1 MQPLRHLDLDGA
13 HNVRD
18 LGGYETVDGRRTR
31 WKTFLRSDGM
41 HRLTA
46 ADQEKLLRYGVRTV
60 IDLRRTEEVRSQP
73 NVFADSDSVAY
84 LRRNLWGDDGLSNA
98 SDSIP
103 DLDQAQQMALSYVRS
118 LDIRRDNYRDALA
131 ALASPGA
138 LPVIFH
144 CTAGKDRTGIV
155 AALILANAGVADDA
169 IVEDYALSGRYI
181 FQSYLNARDEGS
193 SELDQFIR
201 VETWQ
206 EYQGLASPP
215 RTMELTLKHLNDRYG
230 GVPGY
235 LRAIGLADDQI
246 ESLRAAAVE

>member
-1 MQPLRHLDLDGA
+1 MQPLRHLDLEGA

-84 LRRNLWGDDGLSNA
+84 LRRNLTGDDWTSNA

-103 DLDQAQQMALSYVRS
+103 DLDQAQRMARNYVRS
-118 LDIRRDNYRDALA
+118 LDTRQASYREVLA
-131 ALASPGA
+131 TLASPGV
-138 LPVIFH
+138 LPAIFH
-144 CTAGKDRTGIV
+144 CTAGKDRTGRI
-155 AALILANAGVADDA
+155 AALLLANAGVDEET
-169 IVEDYALSGRYI
+169 IVEDYALSARYR
-181 FQSYLNARDEGS
+181 FQAYLADPSNQPDVPRD
-193 SELDQFIR
+193 
-201 VETWQ
+201 VKTWR
-206 EYQGLASPP
+206 EYQGIVSPP
-215 RTMELTLKHLNDRYG
+215 QTMRLVLQHLNDRYG

-235 LRAIGLADDQI
+235 LRAIGLTDDQI
-246 ESLRAAAVE
+246 ESLRASAVE

>member
-1 MQPLRHLDLDGA
+1 MEPVRHLELEGA

-84 LRRNLWGDDGLSNA
+84 LRRNLTGDDWTSNA

-103 DLDQAQQMALSYVRS
+103 DLDQAQRMARNYVRS
-118 LDIRRDNYRDALA
+118 LDTRQASYREVLA
-131 ALASPGA
+131 TLASPGV
-138 LPVIFH
+138 LPAIFH
-144 CTAGKDRTGIV
+144 CTAGKDRTGRI
-155 AALILANAGVADDA
+155 AALLLANAGVDEET
-169 IVEDYALSGRYI
+169 IVEDYALSARYR
-181 FQSYLNARDEGS
+181 FQAYLADPSNQPDVPRD
-193 SELDQFIR
+193 
-201 VETWQ
+201 VKTWR
-206 EYQGLASPP
+206 EYQGIVSPLQ
-215 RTMELTLKHLNDRYG
+215 TMRLVLQHLNDRYR

-235 LRAIGLADDQI
+235 LRAIGLTDDQI
-246 ESLRAAAVE
+246 DSLRNAALE

>member
-1 MQPLRHLDLDGA
+1 MQPLRHLDLEGA

-84 LRRNLWGDDGLSNA
+84 LRRNLTGDDWTSNA

-103 DLDQAQQMALSYVRS
+103 DLDQAQRMARNYVRS
-118 LDIRRDNYRDALA
+118 LDTRQASYREVLA
-131 ALASPGA
+131 TLASPGV
-138 LPVIFH
+138 LPAIFH
-144 CTAGKDRTGIV
+144 CTAGKDRTGRI
-155 AALILANAGVADDA
+155 AALLLANAGVDEET
-169 IVEDYALSGRYI
+169 IVEDYALSARYR
-181 FQSYLNARDEGS
+181 FQAYLADPSNQPDVPRD
-193 SELDQFIR
+193 
-201 VETWQ
+201 VETRQ
-206 EYQGLASPP
+206 EYQDIVSSPQ
-215 RTMELTLKHLNDRYG
+215 TMRLVLKHLNDRYG

-235 LRAIGLADDQI
+235 LRAIGLTDDQI

>member
-1 MQPLRHLDLDGA
+1 MQPLRHLDLEGA

-84 LRRNLWGDDGLSNA
+84 LRRNLTGDDWLSNA

-103 DLDQAQQMALSYVRS
+103 DLDQAQQMALSYVWS
-118 LDIRRDNYRDALA
+118 LDTRRDNYRDALA

-169 IVEDYALSGRYI
+169 IVEDYALSGRYR
-181 FQSYLNARDEGS
+181 FQAYLADPSNQPGLPRD
-193 SELDQFIR
+193 

-206 EYQGLASPP
+206 EYQGIVSPP
-215 RTMELTLKHLNDRYG
+215 QTMRLVLKHLNDRYG

-235 LRAIGLADDQI
+235 LRAIGLTDDQI

>member
-1 MQPLRHLDLDGA
+1 MQPLRHLDLEGA

-18 LGGYETVDGRRTR
+18 LGGYETVDGRRTS

-41 HRLTA
+41 HLLTA
-46 ADQEKLLRYGVRTV
+46 GDQEKLIEYGVRTV
-60 IDLRRTEEVRSQP
+60 IDLRRTEEVRAAP
-73 NVFADSDSVAY
+73 NVFADSGRVAY
-84 LRRNLWGDDGLSNA
+84 VRHNLTGDDWRSNA

-103 DLDQAQQMALSYVRS
+103 DLDQAHRMAFNYVRN
-118 LDIRRDNYRDALA
+118 LDTRQASFREALA
-131 ALASPGA
+131 TLASPEA
-138 LPVIFH
+138 LPAMFH
-144 CTAGKDRTGIV
+144 CTAGKDRTGMI

-169 IVEDYALSGRYI
+169 IVEDYALSGRYR
-181 FQSYLNARDEGS
+181 FQSYLDARDERS
-193 SELDQFIR
+193 SELDQFPR

-206 EYQGLASPP
+206 EYQGLDSPP

-235 LRAIGLADDQI
+235 MRAIGLTDDQV